1 MFDVQALLTPE
12 SATGTDRV
20 AEASRTL
27 DHDLIINL
35 QGDEPLINSNSLQ
48 SFVERASSHIATDP
62 NVIINGI
69 SSIKS
74 EQAFDPNN
82 VKCAF
87 NRETKSLLYL
97 SRKSLLNSN
106 QETQPAYY
114 KQLGLYAML
123 KVTLQK
129 FQQLKPGQLECAEK
143 IEMLRWI
150 ESGQKLIGC
159 DLAIDSISVDTPD
172 DFLQVTQKI
181 SALWCQLLKAGWS

>member
-1 MFDVQALLTPE
+1 MFDVQAVLTRE

-20 AEASRTL
+20 AEAARTF
-27 DHDLIINL
+27 DYDLIVNL
-35 QGDEPLINSNSLQ
+35 QGDEPLINSTSLQ
-48 SFVERASSHIATDP
+48 SFVACASTYVTSDP

-97 SRKSLLNSN
+97 SRKSLLNST
-106 QETQPAYY
+106 QESEPSYY
-114 KQLGLYAML
+114 KQLGIYAMS
-123 KVTLQK
+123 KVTLQN
-129 FQQLKPGQLECAEK
+129 FQQTKPGQLERAEK

-150 ESGQKLIGC
+150 ESGHRLIGW
-159 DLAIDSISVDTPD
+159 DLAIDSISVETPD

-181 SALWCQLLKAGWS
+181 SAF